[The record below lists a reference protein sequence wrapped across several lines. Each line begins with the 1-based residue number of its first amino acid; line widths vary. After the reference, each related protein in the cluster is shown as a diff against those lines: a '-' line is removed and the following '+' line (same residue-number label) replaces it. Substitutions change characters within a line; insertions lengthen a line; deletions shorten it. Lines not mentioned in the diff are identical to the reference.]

1 MRITNMS
8 KQSNASKKTTSY
20 WLKGLGQLLI
30 IAIVFIALSV
40 FLSRNM
46 LDTQQPAPL
55 LTLNK
60 HLSPL
65 EPDGKNQRP
74 IINKEHSTL
83 VYFFAPWC
91 TVCALSQ
98 PSLSAFANVRPEINI
113 VMIALDWESSDQVKA
128 FQQQHDFEHSIL
140 LGDDAIKQ
148 QWRVDAY
155 PSYYF
160 VDKNG
165 NITSKDRGLV
175 TLPGLITRAL

>member
-1 MRITNMS
+1 MS
-8 KQSNASKKTTSY
+8 KHSNSVEKISSK
-20 WLKGLGQLLI
+20 WLRGLGQLLI
-30 IAIVFIALSV
+30 IVISFIALSV

-46 LDTQQPAPL
+46 LDMQQPAPA

-60 HLSPL
+60 HLSTL
-65 EPDGKNQRP
+65 DINLTNAQP
-74 IINKEHSTL
+74 ILSTEQSTL

-98 PSLSAFANVRPEINI
+98 PSLSAFANAKPEINI
-113 VMIALDWESSDQVKA
+113 VMIALDWESSAHVEA
-128 FQQQHDFEHSIL
+128 FQQKHGFEHSIY
-140 LGDDAIKQ
+140 LGDSYIKQ

>member
-1 MRITNMS
+1 MS
-8 KQSNASKKTTSY
+8 KQSNSSEKTSSK

-30 IAIVFIALSV
+30 IVISFIALSI

-46 LDTQQPAPL
+46 LDTQQPAPA
-55 LTLNK
+55 LTLNN

-65 EPDGKNQRP
+65 DMNLINEHP
-74 IINKEHSTL
+74 ILSTEQSTL

-98 PSLSAFANVRPEINI
+98 PSLAAFKNVKPEINI
-113 VMIALDWESSDQVKA
+113 VMIALDWESVDHVKA
-128 FQQQHDFEHSIL
+128 FQQQHDFEHNIL
-140 LGDDAIKQ
+140 LGDNAIKQ